1 MRFIKSKQKAIN
13 TYIALEEQYNK
24 RLDWLKSQK
33 QSQSIQKDIT
43 RTKQILDALKPELN
57 IKRLQD
63 MEEFYIKNINK
74 LEDEYDRLVL
84 LKVYLNGLT
93 FWRASEELNYSVDG
107 LKDRAA
113 KALIK
118 LKITIEKE

>member
-1 MRFIKSKQKAIN
+1 
-13 TYIALEEQYNK
+13 
-24 RLDWLKSQK
+24 
-33 QSQSIQKDIT
+33 
-43 RTKQILDALKPELN
+43 
-57 IKRLQD
+57 